1 MSGKLEDQA
10 KWVQRVLGMTP
21 SALAQSAGAGEA
33 ADLRVE
39 VRERLKDV
47 QIQASRL
54 PEPAKTILIG
64 AARKQLSVLDRTD
77 PAEAAGLVD
86 DLEEGLANA
95 TRAARTNEAAAASG
109 TVAGYRRL
117 QFAWRDAQ
125 DRARKQLDQFV
136 AAVLADKKVQADEKF
151 EEVKAAAAGVTRM
164 MPEFGNDIET
174 ALGEMDDARDEAARK
189 KARAAAQQVLESYST
204 KLDEA
209 AGLQELQELSDDEF
223 GGISFIGELQAALA
237 SLGAQIARAG

>member
-1 MSGKLEDQA
+1 LSGKLEDRA
-10 KWVQRVLGMTP
+10 NWVQRVLGVTP
-21 SALAQSAGAGEA
+21 SALAQSAGAGQA

-54 PEPAKTILIG
+54 PEPAKTILVG
-64 AARKQLSVLDRTD
+64 AARKQMSVLDQTD
-77 PAEAAGLVD
+77 PAAAASHVNE
-86 DLEEGLANA
+86 LEESLANA
-95 TRAARTNEAAAASG
+95 TRAARTNDAAAASG
-109 TVAGYRRL
+109 TVVGYRRL

-136 AAVLADKKVQADEKF
+136 AAVLADKQVQADKKF
-151 EEVKAAAAGVTRM
+151 EEVKTAAAGVTKM
-164 MPEFGNDIET
+164 MPEFGNDIEI
-174 ALGEMDDARDEAARK
+174 ALGEMDDARDDTARK
-189 KARAAAQQVLESYST
+189 TARVAAQRVLESYST

-223 GGISFIGELQAALA
+223 GGISFLGELQAAIA
-237 SLGAQIARAG
+237 SLGAQIGRAS

>member
-10 KWVQRVLGMTP
+10 NWVQRVLGVTP
-21 SALAQSAGAGEA
+21 SVLGQTAGAGQA

-54 PEPAKTILIG
+54 PEPAKTILG
-64 AARKQLSVLDRTD
+64 EAARKQMAVLDRTD
-77 PAEAAGLVD
+77 PAEAANHVD
-86 DLEEGLANA
+86 ELEEGLANA
-95 TRAARTNEAAAASG
+95 TRAARTRDAAAASG

-136 AAVLADKKVQADEKF
+136 AAVLADKQVQADEKF

-189 KARAAAQQVLESYST
+189 TARVAAQRVLESYST

-223 GGISFIGELQAALA
+223 GGISFIGELHAALA
-237 SLGAQIARAG
+237 SLGAQIGRAS